1 MADSE
6 VLYGPKHVERY
17 RATDGEEGHD
27 WQGTH
32 TLILTTKGRRSGE
45 QRSTPLIYGQNGD
58 DYLVVASQ
66 GGAPDHPDWY
76 KNLHEDP
83 EVEVQVKGDRF
94 KARARTATPE
104 EKPALWKIMTE
115 QWPDYDAYQQK
126 TEREIPVV
134 VLERT

>member
-1 MADSE
+1 MGQSE
-6 VLYGPKHVERY
+6 VLYGQEHVDRY

-45 QRSTPLIYGQNGD
+45 QRSTPLIYGQHGD

-66 GGAPDHPDWY
+66 GGSDEHPDWY
-76 KNLHEDP
+76 LNLRENP

-94 KARARTATPE
+94 AARARTATPE
-104 EKPALWKIMTE
+104 EKPELWKIMTE
-115 QWPDYDAYQQK
+115 QWPAYDEYQQR
-126 TEREIPVV
+126 TDREIPVV
-134 VLERT
+134 VLERS